1 MLPLCLAAAAL
12 KLTRPPSLSHAEVD
26 QLVAQRTRLRS
37 VRDFAAADALKETL
51 ESAGVRLQDEVRGRV
66 DMYAVPRSAPA
77 AEGAAPCSTAVAAG
91 CSTAAAV
98 AAHASLL
105 AAATAAAATA
115 VPAASSDRAL
125 GSQHSSSAK
134 GRELLHMLSSWR
146 SSAAAAGSVPGSSR
160 AALCNR

>member
-12 KLTRPPSLSHAEVD
+12 KLTRPPSLSQAEVD

-51 ESAGVRLQDEVRGRV
+51 ESAGVRLQDEVRRRV
-66 DMYAVPRSAPA
+66 EHVRRTLGSC
-77 AEGAAPCSTAVAAG
+77 GGSG
-91 CSTAAAV
+91 C
-98 AAHASLL
+98 
-105 AAATAAAATA
+105 
-115 VPAASSDRAL
+115 AL

-146 SSAAAAGSVPGSSR
+146 SSAAAAGSVPGRSR

>member
-37 VRDFAAADALKETL
+37 LRDFAAADALKETL

-77 AEGAAPCSTAVAAG
+77 AAVAAPSAASKLECEGEGAAAYA
-91 CSTAAAV
+91 
-98 AAHASLL
+98 
-105 AAATAAAATA
+105 
-115 VPAASSDRAL
+115 
-125 GSQHSSSAK
+125 
-134 GRELLHMLSSWR
+134 
-146 SSAAAAGSVPGSSR
+146 
-160 AALCNR
+160 

>member
-12 KLTRPPSLSHAEVD
+12 KLTRPPSLSHTEVD

-51 ESAGVRLQDEVRGRV
+51 ESAGVRLQDEVRRRV
-66 DMYAVPRSAPA
+66 EHVRRTLGSC
-77 AEGAAPCSTAVAAG
+77 GGSG
-91 CSTAAAV
+91 C
-98 AAHASLL
+98 
-105 AAATAAAATA
+105 
-115 VPAASSDRAL
+115 AL